1 MKNKIKLC
9 VIPSTFLPIIGGA
22 EIQCHNFSNLMV
34 KKNIHIDLWSLKK
47 NKVKNNLY
55 NIKYFNMFILNFV
68 YFFEYYLNLNFSFI
82 LRKYLRTI
90 DQKYKYD
97 IYHFHSL
104 NFKLLQIIRELKK
117 INKKVVI
124 TFQGAD
130 IQIKKKIN
138 YGYRLKTKYDSLLKN
153 EIRKVDL
160 LHAISDNISKDLF
173 RLGVKTNKI
182 IKIPNTVYLKKVNS
196 ISVNKKNKYFNLLT
210 VARFAEKKKGFDFIE
225 LLAKQ
230 LKEKIS
236 FKWTIIGRGSNKI
249 YNYKFA
255 RDNKDLFECVPQ
267 INNDKE
273 FFFPNSNLIKY
284 YKRANIYVHLSRIE
298 SFGIS
303 IIEAMSANLPVLAIK
318 AKGSNELVKNNINGM
333 FFNLEKNNFLKK
345 VLLIK
350 QKNFKSL
357 NLRKYNKSYLEKY
370 DLEIATN
377 KMIKEYHKLII

>member
-182 IKIPNTVYLKKVNS
+182 IKIPNTVYLNKVNS

-236 FKWTIIGRGSNKI
+236 FKWTIIGRDSNKI

>member
-1 MKNKIKLC
+1 
-9 VIPSTFLPIIGGA
+9 
-22 EIQCHNFSNLMV
+22 
-34 KKNIHIDLWSLKK
+34 
-47 NKVKNNLY
+47 
-55 NIKYFNMFILNFV
+55 MFILNFV

-182 IKIPNTVYLKKVNS
+182 IKIPNTVYLKK
-196 ISVNKKNKYFNLLT
+196 
-210 VARFAEKKKGFDFIE
+210 G
-225 LLAKQ
+225 
-230 LKEKIS
+230 
-236 FKWTIIGRGSNKI
+236 
-249 YNYKFA
+249 
-255 RDNKDLFECVPQ
+255 
-267 INNDKE
+267 
-273 FFFPNSNLIKY
+273 
-284 YKRANIYVHLSRIE
+284 
-298 SFGIS
+298 
-303 IIEAMSANLPVLAIK
+303 
-318 AKGSNELVKNNINGM
+318 
-333 FFNLEKNNFLKK
+333 
-345 VLLIK
+345 
-350 QKNFKSL
+350 
-357 NLRKYNKSYLEKY
+357 
-370 DLEIATN
+370 
-377 KMIKEYHKLII
+377 

>member
-138 YGYRLKTKYDSLLKN
+138 YGYRLKTKYDSLLKS

-182 IKIPNTVYLKKVNS
+182 IKIPNTVYLNKVNS

-236 FKWTIIGRGSNKI
+236 FKWTIIGRDSNKI

>member
-236 FKWTIIGRGSNKI
+236 FKWTIIGRDSNKI